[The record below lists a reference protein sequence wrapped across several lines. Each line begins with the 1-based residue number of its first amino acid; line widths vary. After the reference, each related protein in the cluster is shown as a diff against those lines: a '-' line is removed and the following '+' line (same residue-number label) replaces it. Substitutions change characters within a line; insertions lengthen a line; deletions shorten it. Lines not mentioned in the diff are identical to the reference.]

1 MNRTAFI
8 EFLFVSSIGLALGP
22 RAPAGNRAGQGTCAR
37 ALELPLNARDMA
49 AMSLLQRLFTPKPD
63 QREALRPLWQ
73 AVVDE
78 ARRPEW
84 YARLGA
90 TDSVAGRFDMV
101 TAVLSVVLVRM
112 EASDALKVP
121 SVMLTELFVADM
133 DGQLR
138 EFGVGDPVVGK
149 HVGKLVG
156 AMGGRLAGYRDGLA
170 GGDAPLAEAVRRNFT
185 LRSDSDADSIA
196 QGLQAWSGRL
206 GRTSDAQLLDGSITP

>member
-1 MNRTAFI
+1 
-8 EFLFVSSIGLALGP
+8 
-22 RAPAGNRAGQGTCAR
+22 
-37 ALELPLNARDMA
+37 
-49 AMSLLQRLFTPKPD
+49 MSLLQRIFSSKPNS
-63 QREALRPLWQ
+63 REAVRLLWQ
-73 AVVDE
+73 TVVDE

-101 TAVLSVVLVRM
+101 TAVLSAVLVRM
-112 EASDALKVP
+112 ESSEELAVP

-156 AMGGRLAGYRDGLA
+156 AMGGRLAGYREGLA
-170 GGDAPLAEAVRRNFT
+170 GGEAALADAVRRNFT
-185 LRSDSDADSIA
+185 LRSDADADTIANGLKAWAGRLARTGDENLLAGSIA
-196 QGLQAWSGRL
+196 A
-206 GRTSDAQLLDGSITP
+206 

>member
-1 MNRTAFI
+1 
-8 EFLFVSSIGLALGP
+8 
-22 RAPAGNRAGQGTCAR
+22 
-37 ALELPLNARDMA
+37 
-49 AMSLLQRLFTPKPD
+49 MSLLQRIFTPRPD
-63 QREALRPLWQ
+63 PREAVRPLWQ

-90 TDSVAGRFDMV
+90 TDSVAGRFDMI

-112 EASDALKVP
+112 EANEELAVP

-149 HVGKLVG
+149 HVSKLVG
-156 AMGGRLAGYRDGLA
+156 AMGGRLAGYREGLA
-170 GGDAPLAEAVRRNFT
+170 GGDDALADAVRRNFT
-185 LRSDSDADSIA
+185 LRSEADAETVTG
-196 QGLQAWSGRL
+196 GLTAWAGRL
-206 GRTSDAQLLDGSITP
+206 ARTSDAQLLEGAIAP